1 MFLSNTAISASLYT
15 FYHPIFAVHLI
26 GLSLMSCLGQFFV
39 YRMIKQFKQHI
50 VPFVI
55 TTRKILTIFISIL
68 YYHHKTNF
76 IQMVGVVIVFLTVIY
91 EFASQLRKDEVKV
104 EKFQRVVDYN
114 EEIDTERGGFQM
126 EYTKTQEKV

>member
-1 MFLSNTAISASLYT
+1 
-15 FYHPIFAVHLI
+15 
-26 GLSLMSCLGQFFV
+26 
-39 YRMIKQFKQHI
+39 
-50 VPFVI
+50 
-55 TTRKILTIFISIL
+55 
-68 YYHHKTNF
+68 
-76 IQMVGVVIVFLTVIY
+76 MVGVIIVFLTVIY